1 MKRLKL
7 VLNQCHLSLLLQL
20 CRSLFVV
27 ILILILIYTFFP
39 SSSIDLLA
47 QQSPTQN
54 YVTYEKQSNFVK
66 EFKIPI
72 NDKGLKGLTTDSEQ
86 NVWFYHATSNGS
98 LIMKMSKE
106 GANFTKYTI
115 PGNTTMDSAIINLA
129 GGQLLFDNA
138 SNVIWFTDARTNS
151 LGKFDIESN
160 KIELFSIPTNNSGI
174 MGLAFSPDKKVV
186 WFTEIIGNKIGSL
199 EIQSKKIT
207 EYPTGDNSGP
217 TFLTFD
223 SKGVL
228 WVTLSYA
235 NSILKVEP
243 WLLVPGIRSSGMYTI
258 SLERPDFFSPFGIA
272 TVHVKGIEKMF
283 VSDHG
288 SSRVIVANID
298 SDLKNYTS
306 YWTSPSQALPM
317 SLPSQVVSDKKGNI
331 FFVQHGGNKIAKI
344 SSENGIMTEFDIP
357 TGPLATSL
365 FLAVSKDEKRIWFT
379 ELASNK
385 IAYLDNTVQVP
396 LNMVIRN
403 NETTS
408 RDSNITPMILKEG
421 GFISINVT
429 LSLDRNM
436 SSLVL
441 AKDTKLSVVGMTDSG
456 LQGIGYKSTPQS
468 VNLMNVPER
477 DVKID
482 LKVET
487 EKAIAGN
494 YTLMLTASLL
504 EKDRLILSL
513 LYPQLVK
520 LDVPTK
526 ASEMNKIQNFEQFP
540 SKNVESSS
548 TSALFSDLIR
558 IGAITV
564 AVALVGYLIYHKV
577 VRRTKSQET

>member
-1 MKRLKL
+1 
-7 VLNQCHLSLLLQL
+7 VLYECQLSLLLEVSSFL
-20 CRSLFVV
+20 II
-27 ILILILIYTFFP
+27 ILILILVYTFLP
-39 SSSIDLLA
+39 SSSIHLLA
-47 QQSPTQN
+47 QQSPIQN

-66 EFKIPI
+66 EFKTPI
-72 NDKGLKGLTTDSEQ
+72 DERGLKGVATDSEE
-86 NVWFYHATSNGS
+86 NVWFYHAASNGS
-98 LIMKMSKE
+98 FIMKMSKE

-115 PGNTTMDSAIINLA
+115 PGNTIGDSAIINLA

-151 LGKFDIESN
+151 LGKLDIESS

-199 EIQSKKIT
+199 DIESKKIT
-207 EYPTGDNSGP
+207 EYPTGDDSGP

-243 WLLVPGIRSSGMYTI
+243 WLLFPGIRSSGMYTI
-258 SLERPDFFSPFGIA
+258 SLEKPDFFSPFGIA
-272 TVHVKGIEKMF
+272 TIKVKGIENIF

-317 SLPSQVVSDKKGNI
+317 SLPSQVVSDKNGNI

-344 SSENGIMTEFDIP
+344 SSENGIMTEFEIP

-365 FLAVSKDEKRIWFT
+365 FLAVSEDEKRIWFT
-379 ELASNK
+379 EWASNK
-385 IAYLDNTVQVP
+385 IAYLDNTLQVP
-396 LNMVIRN
+396 LNMLVTK
-403 NETTS
+403 NESTS
-408 RDSNITPMILKEG
+408 TNTDITPITLKAGES
-421 GFISINVT
+421 FPVNVALT
-429 LSLDRNM
+429 LDKNI

-441 AKDTKLSVVGMTDSG
+441 PNDTELSVVGMIDSG
-456 LQGIGYKSTPQS
+456 LQGVGYTSKPHS
-468 VNLMNVPER
+468 VNLMDVPKRNVT
-477 DVKID
+477 ID

-494 YTLMLTASLL
+494 YTIMIRASLL
-504 EKDRLILSL
+504 EKDRLVLSL

-526 ASEMNKIQNFEQFP
+526 PSEMNKIQNFQQFS
-540 SKNVESSS
+540 SKKVESSS
-548 TSALFSDLIR
+548 SSAMFRDFLR
-558 IGAITV
+558 IGAI
-564 AVALVGYLIYHKV
+564 AVAIILVGYLLYRNIGRKIKFK
-577 VRRTKSQET
+577 KS

>member
-1 MKRLKL
+1 
-7 VLNQCHLSLLLQL
+7 
-20 CRSLFVV
+20 
-27 ILILILIYTFFP
+27 
-39 SSSIDLLA
+39 
-47 QQSPTQN
+47 
-54 YVTYEKQSNFVK
+54 
-66 EFKIPI
+66 
-72 NDKGLKGLTTDSEQ
+72 
-86 NVWFYHATSNGS
+86 
-98 LIMKMSKE
+98 MSKE

-115 PGNTTMDSAIINLA
+115 LGNTTVDGAIINLA
-129 GGQLLFDNA
+129 GGQLLFDNI
-138 SNVIWFTDARTNS
+138 SNIIWFTDARTNS
-151 LGKFDIESN
+151 LGKLDIESS

-199 EIQSKKIT
+199 DIESKKIT

-228 WVTLSYA
+228 WITLSYA

-243 WLLVPGIRSSGMYTI
+243 WLLFPGIRSSGMYTI
-258 SLERPDFFSPFGIA
+258 SLEKPDFFSPFGIA
-272 TVHVKGIEKMF
+272 TIKVKGIEKIF

-317 SLPSQVVSDKKGNI
+317 SLPSQVVSDKNGNI

-344 SSENGIMTEFDIP
+344 SSENGMMTEFDIP

-365 FLAVSKDEKRIWFT
+365 FLAVSQDEKRIWFT
-379 ELASNK
+379 EWASNK

-396 LNMVIRN
+396 LNMMIRN

-408 RDSNITPMILKEG
+408 TDSNITPIILKEG
-421 GFISINVT
+421 EVFSIIVA
-429 LSLDRNM
+429 LALDRNM

-441 AKDTKLSVVGMTDSG
+441 ANDTELSVVGMTDSG
-456 LQGIGYKSTPQS
+456 LQGIGYTSTPKS
-468 VNLMNVPER
+468 VNLMNAPER

-494 YTLMLTASLL
+494 YTLMLRASLL
-504 EKDRLILSL
+504 EKDRLVLSL

-540 SKNVESSS
+540 SKNVESSN
-548 TSALFSDLIR
+548 TSALFRDLIR

-577 VRRTKSQET
+577 VRRTKSQKT